1 MNHATVLKRAQNV
14 TFEVVAGEAILID
27 MNSGT
32 YFSLDEVG
40 TAFWEML
47 DGSRTLG
54 ELAAELAVKYSQ
66 HGARYVAAVQQA
78 YATISEA
85 QIDDLALEYGLEDDE
100 VREHVQMFATQGAE
114 AAAELTAVFT
124 VTPETVLHD
133 LADLVATMQHDNLV
147 VVVK

>member
-54 ELAAELAVKYSQ
+54 ELAAGLAAKYSQ